1 MMCSPPSLC
10 TAAEEAP
17 GEEVSQRRRR
27 IVVAVLLLLWMLQE
41 TLQKLRLSVG
51 NSILDEEDVVR
62 GCAATIVVAVEFG
75 REREGEES
83 GRV

>member
-1 MMCSPPSLC
+1 M
-10 TAAEEAP
+10 
-17 GEEVSQRRRR
+17 SQQRRR
-27 IVVAVLLLLWMLQE
+27 IVVAVLLLLWMQQE
-41 TLQKLRLSVG
+41 TLRKLRLSVR
-51 NSILDEEDVVR
+51 NSIVDEEDVLG

>member
-1 MMCSPPSLC
+1 M
-10 TAAEEAP
+10 
-17 GEEVSQRRRR
+17 SQRRRR

>member
-1 MMCSPPSLC
+1 M
-10 TAAEEAP
+10 
-17 GEEVSQRRRR
+17 SQQRRR

-41 TLQKLRLSVG
+41 TLQKLRLSVQ
-51 NSILDEEDVVR
+51 NWIVDEEDVVG

-75 REREGEES
+75 REHEGEES

>member
-1 MMCSPPSLC
+1 M
-10 TAAEEAP
+10 
-17 GEEVSQRRRR
+17 SQRRRR

-41 TLQKLRLSVG
+41 TLQKLRLSMR
-51 NSILDEEDVVR
+51 NSIVDEEGVVG

-75 REREGEES
+75 REHEGEES

>member
-1 MMCSPPSLC
+1 
-10 TAAEEAP
+10 
-17 GEEVSQRRRR
+17 VSQQRRR

-41 TLQKLRLSVG
+41 TLQKLRLSVQ
-51 NSILDEEDVVR
+51 NWIVDEEDVVG

-75 REREGEES
+75 REHEGEES

>member
-1 MMCSPPSLC
+1 
-10 TAAEEAP
+10 
-17 GEEVSQRRRR
+17 VSQQQRRR
-27 IVVAVLLLLWMLQE
+27 IVVAVLLLLRMLQE
-41 TLQKLRLSVG
+41 TLQKLPLSVR
-51 NSILDEEDVVR
+51 NSIVDKEHGVG

>member
-1 MMCSPPSLC
+1 MSQQ
-10 TAAEEAP
+10 
-17 GEEVSQRRRR
+17 QRRRR
-27 IVVAVLLLLWMLQE
+27 IVVAVLFLPWMLQE
-41 TLQKLRLSVG
+41 TLQKLHLSVR
-51 NSILDEEDVVR
+51 NSIVDAEDVVG